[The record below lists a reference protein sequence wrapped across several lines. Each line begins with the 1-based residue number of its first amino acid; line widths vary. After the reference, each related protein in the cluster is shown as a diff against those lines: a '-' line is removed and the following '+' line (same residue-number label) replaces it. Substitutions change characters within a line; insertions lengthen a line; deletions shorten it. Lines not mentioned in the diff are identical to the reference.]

1 MVHQETNSV
10 AIFAAAEAVEEL
22 FGGADC
28 EAGRF
33 FAVKGA
39 EAHEISAAFFQLNE
53 AANHLHHIHTG

>member
-33 FAVKGA
+33 FAMKGA
-39 EAHEISAAFFQLNE
+39 EAHEISAAFFQLYE
-53 AANHLHHIHTG
+53 ATHDLHHINA